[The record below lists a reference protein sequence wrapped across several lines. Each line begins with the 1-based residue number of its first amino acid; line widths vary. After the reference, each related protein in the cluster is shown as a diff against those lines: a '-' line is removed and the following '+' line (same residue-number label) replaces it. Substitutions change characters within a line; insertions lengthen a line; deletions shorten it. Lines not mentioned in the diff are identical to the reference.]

1 MKEEKTIITYEA
13 LKKEFK
19 REIVFKLPLF
29 VILFIAA
36 IVTAFKAASA
46 FGEAFTAAPF
56 SVELI
61 TYAIFILILDIIL
74 FVLSLIPVYEL
85 IQINKCRFLIFE
97 DRLLSMGEEYVRR
110 KRSVGELLRTTP
122 TLNTGSYQKVFNFRD
137 HGQYVITPRDRT
149 AYDYSSPE
157 DLFLVIS
164 LDVSFNKTILVYNK
178 KVYEFKD
185 SGVTK

>member
-1 MKEEKTIITYEA
+1 MS
-13 LKKEFK
+13 KK
-19 REIVFKLPLF
+19 RTVW
-29 VILFIAA
+29 
-36 IVTAFKAASA
+36 
-46 FGEAFTAAPF
+46 
-56 SVELI
+56 
-61 TYAIFILILDIIL
+61 D
-74 FVLSLIPVYEL
+74 
-85 IQINKCRFLIFE
+85 
-97 DRLLSMGEEYVRR
+97 
-110 KRSVGELLRTTP
+110 LLRTT
-122 TLNTGSYQKVFNFRD
+122 TLKSVGSYQKVFNFRD